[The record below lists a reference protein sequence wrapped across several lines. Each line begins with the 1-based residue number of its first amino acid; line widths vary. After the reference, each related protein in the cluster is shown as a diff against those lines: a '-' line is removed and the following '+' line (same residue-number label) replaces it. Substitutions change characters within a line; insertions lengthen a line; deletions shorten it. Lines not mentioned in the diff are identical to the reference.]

1 MSTIYLD
8 PVAMDATAGA
18 IGDHAR
24 EAEAA
29 ALGLESV
36 GAAAVPAELASWLAD
51 ELADIALTVRMATVL
66 YLVAAVDTFR
76 RAEAIRTN
84 QSLVTAFGPTGAT
97 TPSFAET
104 GFVLGSA
111 TPTTDPF
118 TSPAP
123 ATGGFVLGQ
132 VVPTAQVPSS
142 GWQTGLLLGA
152 SGPNTP
158 LGGYTPVFG
167 GSSSLGDIPG
177 YASTNHLL
185 LSTPGR
191 SYLGNNVYRG
201 SGMTGSFAYV
211 LPDPGHEK

>member
-18 IGDHAR
+18 IGDHAK

-29 ALGLESV
+29 VLGLESV
-36 GAAAVPAELASWLAD
+36 GVAAAPASLAGWLAD
-51 ELADIALTVRMATVL
+51 ELGEVALTVRMATVL
-66 YLVAAVDTFR
+66 YLVAALDTFS

-84 QSLVTAFGPTGAT
+84 QSLVTAFAPVGPAT
-97 TPSFAET
+97 APFPET

-111 TPTTDPF
+111 TPATDPF
-118 TSPAP
+118 TSSAP

-142 GWQTGLLLGA
+142 AGQAGLLLGA

-158 LGGYTPVFG
+158 LGGYTPSFG

-211 LPDPGHEK
+211 LPDPGHER